1 MAEWAKPAV
10 AAIET
15 PHTFQTAER
24 MGDPLSAFFQIKKCR
39 TQRRR
44 SELLR

>member
-1 MAEWAKPAV
+1 MAEGAVPGV
-10 AAIET
+10 AAIEP
-15 PHTFQTAER
+15 PHTFHTAER
-24 MGDPLSAFFQIKKCR
+24 MRDPLSAFFQIKKCR